1 MATFAFRSA
10 VAFRAERNLSVAA
23 GPPARKE
30 TLAIVSTGSK
40 LCGIAAYTAA
50 LRRQL
55 DDVFDITVFDLN
67 QYLMRNPNPRVR
79 KLADR
84 QVKEICRAIR
94 QFDAVNLQLEYGTLG
109 RTGPDIHRRFCWL
122 TEAAPR
128 LSVTFHSLQMQPS
141 FDAGAFARALATFR
155 FKAAAQMYAGFR
167 RAHLLSHGVAQ
178 QLRRVQSHKQVNA
191 IVHNRRDRNDV
202 RHLYGIRE
210 VFDHPLAYLSPDE
223 IEALRSRSSRREFP
237 MLDALPEDAVL
248 IGVFGFINEYKG
260 IGTAIQ
266 ALQHLP
272 KHYHL
277 LIFGGVHPQ
286 EITMRTPRHPYISKL
301 FEHGFVDA
309 TLYDDLGE
317 IAAQG
322 APRLVV
328 EADRGLPEL
337 LGRHP
342 KDLSDRIH
350 FMGAQAESEFLSGMT
365 VCDAVV
371 FPYLE
376 VGQSSSGPISQALE
390 LGCRI
395 VASRTHAFLEFAE
408 YHSNAIEFFDI
419 GNHVELAERL
429 TARRQFSPR
438 PGLPEFNVDTNREIY
453 RLANSRM
460 PGPAL
465 MPRSKER
472 LRVSQ

>member
-1 MATFAFRSA
+1 MATY
-10 VAFRAERNLSVAA
+10 AFRAAVAPRSGRA
-23 GPPARKE
+23 FPVASPPPRKE

-55 DDVFDITVFDLN
+55 DDVFDITVFNLN
-67 QYLMRNPNPRVR
+67 QYLMRNPNRQVR

-94 QFDAVNLQLEYGTLG
+94 QFDVVNLQLEYGTLG
-109 RTGPDIHRRFCWL
+109 RFGSDIYRRFCWL
-122 TEAAPR
+122 TDAAPR
-128 LSVTFHSLQMQPS
+128 LSVTFHSLQMQPT
-141 FDAGAFARALATFR
+141 FDAGAFAKALATFR
-155 FKAAAQMYAGFR
+155 FKTAMQMHASFR
-167 RAHLLSHGVAQ
+167 RGHLLSHGIAR
-178 QLRRVQSHKQVNA
+178 QLRRIQSHKQVSA

-202 RHLYGIRE
+202 LYLYGIRD
-210 VFDHPLAYLSPDE
+210 VFDHPLAYLSLDDVK
-223 IEALRSRSSRREFP
+223 ALHQRASRRDFP

-272 KHYHL
+272 KNHHL

-286 EITMRTPRHPYISKL
+286 EITVRQPRHPYISKL

-309 TLYDDLGE
+309 TLYDKLGE
-317 IAAQG
+317 LAAEG

-342 KDLSDRIH
+342 KDLSERIH
-350 FMGAQAESEFLSGMT
+350 FMGAQADSEFLAGMA
-365 VCDAVV
+365 VCDTVV

-376 VGQSSSGPISQALE
+376 VGQSSSGPILQALE

-395 VASRTHAFLEFAE
+395 VASRTHTFLEFAE

-429 TARRQFSPR
+429 TARRQFSPP
-438 PGLPEFNVDTNREIY
+438 PGLPEFNIESNRETY

-460 PGPAL
+460 RGHAAL
-465 MPRSKER
+465 LRSKE
-472 LRVSQ
+472 LVTVPQ

>member
-10 VAFRAERNLSVAA
+10 VAFDGERTLPVA
-23 GPPARKE
+23 GPPPRRE
-30 TLAIVSTGSK
+30 TLAIVSSGSK

-55 DDVFDITVFDLN
+55 DDVFDITVFNLN
-67 QYLMRNPNPRVR
+67 QYLMRSPNPRVR
-79 KLADR
+79 RLADR
-84 QVKEICRAIR
+84 QMKEICRAIR

-109 RTGPDIHRRFCWL
+109 RFGPDIHRRFCWL
-122 TEAAPR
+122 TDAAPR
-128 LSVTFHSLQMQPS
+128 LSVTFHSLQAQPT
-141 FDAGAFARALATFR
+141 FDIGAFAKALATFR
-155 FKAAAQMYAGFR
+155 FKTAAQMHASFR
-167 RAHLLSHGVAQ
+167 RGHLLSHGVAR
-178 QLRRVQSHKQVNA
+178 QLRRVQSHKQVSA

-202 RHLYGIRE
+202 RYLYGIRD
-210 VFDHPLAYLSPDE
+210 VFDHPLAYLSLDE
-223 IEALRSRSSRREFP
+223 VEAVRSRASRRQFP
-237 MLDALPEDAVL
+237 MLDALPDDVVL

-266 ALQHLP
+266 ALQYLP
-272 KHYHL
+272 KNHHL

-286 EITMRTPRHPYISKL
+286 EITPRQPRHPYISKL
-301 FEHGFVDA
+301 FEHGFIDT
-309 TLYDDLGE
+309 TLYDKLGE
-317 IAAQG
+317 LAEG

-328 EADRGLPEL
+328 EADRGLSKL

-342 KDLSDRIH
+342 KDVSDRIH
-350 FMGAQAESEFLSGMT
+350 FMGSQAEPEFLSGMA

-429 TARRQFSPR
+429 TAPRQFGTR
-438 PGLPEFNVDTNREIY
+438 PGLPEFNVETNREAY

-460 PGPAL
+460 PYPAPI
-465 MPRSKER
+465 PRSKE
-472 LRVSQ
+472 LLTISQ

>member
-1 MATFAFRSA
+1 
-10 VAFRAERNLSVAA
+10 
-23 GPPARKE
+23 
-30 TLAIVSTGSK
+30 
-40 LCGIAAYTAA
+40 
-50 LRRQL
+50 
-55 DDVFDITVFDLN
+55 
-67 QYLMRNPNPRVR
+67 
-79 KLADR
+79 
-84 QVKEICRAIR
+84 
-94 QFDAVNLQLEYGTLG
+94 
-109 RTGPDIHRRFCWL
+109 
-122 TEAAPR
+122 
-128 LSVTFHSLQMQPS
+128 
-141 FDAGAFARALATFR
+141 
-155 FKAAAQMYAGFR
+155 
-167 RAHLLSHGVAQ
+167 
-178 QLRRVQSHKQVNA
+178 
-191 IVHNRRDRNDV
+191 
-202 RHLYGIRE
+202 
-210 VFDHPLAYLSPDE
+210 
-223 IEALRSRSSRREFP
+223 

-272 KHYHL
+272 KNHHL

-286 EITMRTPRHPYISKL
+286 EITLRQPRHSYISKL

-309 TLYDDLGE
+309 TLYDKLGE
-317 IAAQG
+317 LAAEG

-342 KDLSDRIH
+342 KNLSERIH
-350 FMGAQAESEFLSGMT
+350 FMGAQADSEFLAGMA
-365 VCDAVV
+365 VCDTVV

-429 TARRQFSPR
+429 MARRQFSPP
-438 PGLPEFNVDTNREIY
+438 PGLPEFNIESNRETY

-460 PGPAL
+460 PGHAAL
-465 MPRSKER
+465 LRSKE
-472 LRVSQ
+472 LVTVPQ

>member
-10 VAFRAERNLSVAA
+10 VAFHVERTAPVA
-23 GPPARKE
+23 GPPPRKE
-30 TLAIVSTGSK
+30 TLAIVSSGSK

-55 DDVFDITVFDLN
+55 DDAFEITVFNLN
-67 QYLMRNPNPRVR
+67 QYLMRSPNLRVR

-84 QVKEICRAIR
+84 QVREICRAIR
-94 QFDAVNLQLEYGTLG
+94 QFDAVSLQLEYGTLG
-109 RTGPDIHRRFCWL
+109 RFGPDIYRRFCWL
-122 TEAAPR
+122 TDAAPR
-128 LSVTFHSLQMQPS
+128 LSVTFHSLQMPPS
-141 FDAGAFARALATFR
+141 FDAGAFAKALATFR
-155 FKAAAQMYAGFR
+155 FKTAARMHASFR
-167 RAHLLSHGVAQ
+167 RGHLLSHGVAR
-178 QLRRVQSHKQVNA
+178 QLRRVQSHKQVSA

-202 RHLYGIRE
+202 RYLYGIRD
-210 VFDHPLAYLSPDE
+210 VFDHPLAYLSRDE
-223 IEALRSRSSRREFP
+223 VEAVRGRASRRDFP
-237 MLDALPEDAVL
+237 MLDALPDDAVL

-260 IGTAIQ
+260 IATAIQ
-266 ALQHLP
+266 ALQHLSNN
-272 KHYHL
+272 HHL

-286 EITMRTPRHPYISKL
+286 EITPWQKRHPYISKL
-301 FEHGFVDA
+301 FEHGFVDT
-309 TLYDDLGE
+309 TLYDKLGE
-317 IAAQG
+317 LAAEG

-350 FMGAQAESEFLSGMT
+350 FMGTQAESEFLSGMA

-395 VASRTHAFLEFAE
+395 VASRTHAFLEFAD

-438 PGLPEFNVDTNREIY
+438 PGLPEFNVETNRETY
-453 RLANSRM
+453 RLANSRI
-460 PGPAL
+460 PGPAPV
-465 MPRSKER
+465 PRAKEVLGAPR
-472 LRVSQ
+472 

>member
-1 MATFAFRSA
+1 MHAS
-10 VAFRAERNLSVAA
+10 
-23 GPPARKE
+23 
-30 TLAIVSTGSK
+30 
-40 LCGIAAYTAA
+40 
-50 LRRQL
+50 
-55 DDVFDITVFDLN
+55 
-67 QYLMRNPNPRVR
+67 
-79 KLADR
+79 
-84 QVKEICRAIR
+84 
-94 QFDAVNLQLEYGTLG
+94 
-109 RTGPDIHRRFCWL
+109 
-122 TEAAPR
+122 
-128 LSVTFHSLQMQPS
+128 
-141 FDAGAFARALATFR
+141 
-155 FKAAAQMYAGFR
+155 FR
-167 RAHLLSHGVAQ
+167 RGHLLSHGIAT
-178 QLRRVQSHKQVNA
+178 QLRRVQGHKQVSA

-202 RHLYGIRE
+202 RYLYGIRD
-210 VFDHPLAYLSPDE
+210 VFDHPLSYLSLDE
-223 IEALRSRSSRREFP
+223 VEALHRRASRRDFP

-272 KHYHL
+272 KNHHL

-286 EITMRTPRHPYISKL
+286 EINLRQPRHPYISKL

-309 TLYDDLGE
+309 TLYDKLGE
-317 IAAQG
+317 LAAEG

-350 FMGAQAESEFLSGMT
+350 FMGTQADFEFLAGMA
-365 VCDAVV
+365 VCDTVV

-429 TARRQFSPR
+429 MARRQFSPR
-438 PGLPEFNVDTNREIY
+438 SGLPEFNMKTNRETY
-453 RLANSRM
+453 QFANSRV
-460 PGPAL
+460 PGRAAMLRSKGLADGIAVRLGKRPIGVP
-465 MPRSKER
+465 PRSAVCALKR
-472 LRVSQ
+472 PCP